1 MHNVL
6 LVLLALDCV
15 QIGFAGAAVW
25 RSRRS
30 HRAGAPSHA
39 RYALE
44 HALLLLG
51 GAIVLLVPIVLGL
64 AGVISDSAAVWSAI
78 ALEVIVF
85 PIARLLLRRSEAAH
99 LSRRP
104 A

>member
-1 MHNVL
+1 MHDVL
-6 LVLLALDCV
+6 LILLALDCV
-15 QIGFAGAAVW
+15 QMVVALLAFA

-30 HRAGAPSHA
+30 RKAGAPSHA
-39 RYALE
+39 RYSLE
-44 HALLLLG
+44 HAGLLLA

-64 AGVISDSAAVWSAI
+64 VDAVRESTALYAAI
-78 ALEVIVF
+78 ALEVAVL
-85 PIARLLLRRSEAAH
+85 PLARIALRRSAAAH